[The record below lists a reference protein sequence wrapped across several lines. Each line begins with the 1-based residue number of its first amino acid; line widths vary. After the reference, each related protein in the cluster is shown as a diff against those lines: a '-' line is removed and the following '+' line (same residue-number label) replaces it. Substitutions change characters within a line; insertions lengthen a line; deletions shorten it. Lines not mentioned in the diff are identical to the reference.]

1 MTWSKNDV
9 TEKLFQINT
18 PYIRNLKANWFAHG
32 HPVVNYNNFIPQAD
46 EWFKST
52 KLNQLHGWG
61 DYPCID
67 VILGCT
73 HFFESLIIKHGWNG
87 VQILPGEYAYYGLM
101 GKHGTE
107 VGSLLPNVPLIISL
121 PNWKYADIHPQWAD
135 ILTECQAK
143 NIDIHIDMAWFT
155 AARDIQLDVAHPCI
169 KSFAMSFSKYSMEWN
184 RVGLRWSRQR
194 TMDSVTIFNKFTCDA
209 NTALTSGGSYIMNN
223 LDRDYGWNT
232 LGELHYKVCADLDLR
247 PSKIIH
253 VAHAKD
259 NGQVLGIGNILNKL
273 A

>member
-1 MTWSKNDV
+1 
-9 TEKLFQINT
+9 
-18 PYIRNLKANWFAHG
+18 
-32 HPVVNYNNFIPQAD
+32 
-46 EWFKST
+46 
-52 KLNQLHGWG
+52 
-61 DYPCID
+61 
-67 VILGCT
+67 
-73 HFFESLIIKHGWNG
+73 
-87 VQILPGEYAYYGLM
+87 
-101 GKHGTE
+101 
-107 VGSLLPNVPLIISL
+107 
-121 PNWKYADIHPQWAD
+121 
-135 ILTECQAK
+135 
-143 NIDIHIDMAWFT
+143 
-155 AARDIQLDVAHPCI
+155 
-169 KSFAMSFSKYSMEWN
+169 MSFSKYSMEWN